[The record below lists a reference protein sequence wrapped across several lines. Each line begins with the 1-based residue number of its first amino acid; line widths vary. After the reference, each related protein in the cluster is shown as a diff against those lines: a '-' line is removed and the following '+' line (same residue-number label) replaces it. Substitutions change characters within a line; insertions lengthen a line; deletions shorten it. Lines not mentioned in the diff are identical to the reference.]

1 MRRTVAAALAV
12 ALSVLGLGACDRDR
26 PRPAASTKGT
36 TTTEAKAKAK
46 APASCTPARPAAAGQ
61 TTGTLA
67 FGGIDRSYVL
77 RVPPGYTGTTPVPL
91 VFDFHGHGSSAAVQL
106 FYSAFPAVADREGF
120 VLVAPEGQGASPHF
134 TLLGATAT
142 EADDVEMTVALLD
155 ELSTRL
161 CLDPTRVYATGM
173 SNGGAL
179 SSVLACRA
187 PDRFAAVAAVAAMVY
202 LPACDE
208 AEPPVPILSMMGTG
222 DPIVPFAGGRV
233 NCCGNPNIPAATETM
248 ASFARH
254 AGCDAEP
261 RTERLGTTVEA
272 RRFAGCDPG
281 AAVEFY
287 VIEGGGHT
295 WPGSPFDV
303 SGRGLGTTTKDV
315 NATET
320 IWSFF
325 ASHPRAS
332 S

>member
-1 MRRTVAAALAV
+1 MRRTVAVVLAV
-12 ALSVLGLGACDRDR
+12 ALSVLGLAGCDRDR
-26 PRPAASTKGT
+26 PRPVTSSAATST
-36 TTTEAKAKAK
+36 TTTSK
-46 APASCTPARPAAAGQ
+46 APVGCTPARPAAAGQ
-61 TTGTLA
+61 STGTLA
-67 FGGIDRSYVL
+67 FGGLDRSYLL

-91 VFDFHGHGSSAAVQL
+91 VFDFHGHGSSAAIQL

-120 VLVAPEGQGASPHF
+120 VLVAPEGQGSPPHF

-155 ELSTRL
+155 QLSAQL
-161 CLDPTRVYATGM
+161 CLDPSRVYATGM

-187 PDRFAAVAAVAAMVY
+187 PERFAAVAAVAAMVY
-202 LPACDE
+202 LPACDQ

-222 DPIVPFAGGRV
+222 DPIVPFGGGRV
-233 NCCGNPNIPAATETM
+233 NCCGNPTIRAATDTM
-248 ASFARH
+248 ASFAHH

-261 RTERLGTTVEA
+261 GTERLGTTIEV
-272 RRFAGCDPG
+272 RRFRGCDAG
-281 AAVEFY
+281 TAVEFY

-315 NATET
+315 NATEA
-320 IWSFF
+320 IWTFF
-325 ASHPRAS
+325 SSHPRAS